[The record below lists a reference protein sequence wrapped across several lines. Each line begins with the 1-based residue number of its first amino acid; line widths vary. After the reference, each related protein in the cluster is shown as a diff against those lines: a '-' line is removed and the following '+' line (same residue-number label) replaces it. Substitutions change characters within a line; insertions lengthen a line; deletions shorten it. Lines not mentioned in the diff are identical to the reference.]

1 MKTYRFHNK
10 NLEELPVILKNV
22 VISGNICGEFVEF
35 VMEQTFENIGEDNI
49 EAIYSFPIPDTG
61 IITGLEV
68 SLGGR
73 SIKAMVE
80 EKAKAKELWDK
91 ALEEGVNTLNLE
103 EDSDNIY
110 NITIGNILPN
120 EVVKIK
126 ISYMDQLTLEDEVYK
141 LIIPE
146 IEGPIGINRGLK
158 ENSSDYDVSINL
170 LIESF
175 ERLKIWSPSHD
186 IEKEYGSQTLVKVT
200 LKKGETLNR
209 EFVLLMEEETEYEF
223 SAMSYS
229 FPKHIKDE
237 SIVYLK
243 VFPDMDEDESKKP
256 VNYLFLMDISNDMG
270 DNNLSEIKTSLA
282 LGLRNLNKEDRFNIL
297 AFHDELN
304 SFSDEFLNSSEEN
317 VDNAVAWLKK
327 LNYGNGADISEALK
341 WALNQGNDSVIIL
354 FTNDEAENEEQILR
368 YIRENVKENRIFPIG
383 VADKTNKYF
392 IREIAAI
399 SGGRA
404 DFIKREEKI
413 GELILRQFN
422 RITGP
427 QIDVREIYFGGET
440 LNTYP
445 RTIEYIYDIEP
456 FSIFAKIKGITKGP
470 IIIKG
475 FIGDKPF
482 IQEVPIDSFELKE
495 NAYLIEKV
503 WIRKRIEILEERMD
517 SFRGIERDAM
527 ESKVV
532 ELSKSYGIISSK
544 TSFIMTEVLEDPLLG
559 IAIQKIL
566 PLDVSEETM
575 ESLSYGY
582 FLDAP
587 GFLYKISKNNNNI
600 LDNEKLYSKMAENQ
614 RKDGS
619 ICVVDASEKEKIKS
633 TLKAL
638 IAFASCKQSLG
649 VYVKIINRAI
659 AYVLNYINENSLDRS
674 EQLLYLTAFRA
685 LALKNT
691 IVKDKTGAFKA
702 AYDKL
707 LSMINE
713 PQEIRDVNDIIDL
726 ITIKNNL

>member
-35 VMEQTFENIGEDNI
+35 VIEQTFENIGEDNI

-68 SLGGR
+68 SLGGH

-80 EKAKAKELWDK
+80 EKGKAKELWDK
-91 ALEEGVNTLNLE
+91 ALEEGVNTLSLE
-103 EDSDNIY
+103 CDSDNIY
-110 NITIGNILPN
+110 NITIGNVLPN

-146 IEGPIGINRGLK
+146 IGGPIGINEGIK
-158 ENSSDYDVSINL
+158 ENSSYYDVSMNL

-175 ERLKIWSPSHD
+175 ERLKIWSPSHE
-186 IEKEYGSQTLVKVT
+186 IEKEYGSPTLVKVT
-200 LKKGETLNR
+200 LKKGEALNR
-209 EFVLLMEEETEYEF
+209 EFILLMEEETEYEF

-243 VFPDMDEDESKKP
+243 VFPDIEEGEDRKS

-282 LGLRNLNKEDRFNIL
+282 LGLRNLNKGDKFNIL
-297 AFHDELN
+297 AFHDDLN
-304 SFSDEFLNSSEEN
+304 PLESEFLDSSEEN
-317 VDNAVAWLKK
+317 VDKAIAWLKT
-327 LNYGNGADISEALK
+327 LNYGNGADINEALK
-341 WALNQGNDSVIIL
+341 WALDQGEDSVIIL
-354 FTNDEAENEEQILR
+354 FTNDEAENEEQILS
-368 YIRENVKENRIFPIG
+368 YIRENIKENRIFPIG
-383 VADKTNKYF
+383 VEDKTNKYF
-392 IREIAAI
+392 IREIATL

-404 DFIKREEKI
+404 DFIKKEEKI

-422 RITGP
+422 RIIGP

-440 LNTYP
+440 LSTYP
-445 RTIEYIYDIEP
+445 RTIEYIYDLEP
-456 FSIFAKIKGITKGP
+456 FSIFAKVKGIAKGP
-470 IIIKG
+470 AVIRG

-482 IQEVPIDSFELKE
+482 EYKIPIDSFELKE

-503 WIRKRIEILEERMD
+503 WTRKRIEALEERMD

-527 ESKVV
+527 GRKVV
-532 ELSKSYGIISSK
+532 ELSKDYGIISSK
-544 TSFIMTEVLEDPLLG
+544 TSFIMTEVIEDPLLG
-559 IAIQKIL
+559 IAINKII

-575 ESLSYGY
+575 ENLSYGY

-587 GFLYKISKNNNNI
+587 GFLYKLSKRDDHI
-600 LDNEKLYSKMAENQ
+600 PYEEKLYSKMAESQ
-614 RKDGS
+614 RKDGA
-619 ICVVDASEKEKIKS
+619 ICLIDASEKEKIKS

-659 AYVLNYINENSLDRS
+659 AYALNYINENSLDIS

-685 LALKNT
+685 LAIKNT
-691 IVKDKTGAFKA
+691 IVKDKTGAFKL

-707 LSMINE
+707 LSIIDE
-713 PQEIRDVNDIIDL
+713 PQEIKDVNDIIAL

>member
-35 VMEQTFENIGEDNI
+35 VIEQTFENLGEDNI

-68 SLGGR
+68 SLGGH

-80 EKAKAKELWDK
+80 EKGKAKELWDK
-91 ALEEGVNTLNLE
+91 ALEEGVNTLSLE
-103 EDSDNIY
+103 GDSDNIY

-146 IEGPIGINRGLK
+146 IEGPIGINNGIK
-158 ENSSDYDVSINL
+158 ENPSDYDVSMNL

-175 ERLKIWSPSHD
+175 ERLKIWSPSHE
-186 IEKEYGSQTLVKVT
+186 IEKEYGSPTLVKVT
-200 LKKGETLNR
+200 LKKGEALNR
-209 EFVLLMEEETEYEF
+209 EFILLMEEETEYEF

-243 VFPDMDEDESKKP
+243 VFPDIEEGEDRKP

-282 LGLRNLNKEDRFNIL
+282 LGLRNLNKDDKFNIL

-304 SFSDEFLNSSEEN
+304 PFESEFLESSEEN
-317 VDNAVAWLKK
+317 VDKAIAWLKT
-327 LNYGNGADISEALK
+327 LNYGNGADINEALK
-341 WALNQGNDSVIIL
+341 WALDQGEDSVIIL
-354 FTNDEAENEEQILR
+354 FTNDEAENEEQILSYMR
-368 YIRENVKENRIFPIG
+368 GNIKENRIFPIG
-383 VADKTNKYF
+383 VEDKANKYF

-404 DFIKREEKI
+404 DFIKKEEKI

-422 RITGP
+422 RIIGP

-440 LNTYP
+440 LSTYP
-445 RTIEYIYDIEP
+445 RTIEYIYDLEP
-456 FSIFAKIKGITKGP
+456 FSIFAKVKGIAKGP
-470 IIIKG
+470 AVIKG
-475 FIGDKPF
+475 FIADKPF
-482 IQEVPIDSFELKE
+482 QQEIPIDYFELKE

-503 WIRKRIEILEERMD
+503 WTRKRIEALEEKMD

-527 ESKVV
+527 GRKVV
-532 ELSKSYGIISSK
+532 ELSKDYGIISSK
-544 TSFIMTEVLEDPLLG
+544 TSFIMTEVIEEPLLG
-559 IAIQKIL
+559 IAINKIL

-575 ESLSYGY
+575 ENLSYGY

-587 GFLYKISKNNNNI
+587 GFLYKLSKRDDRI
-600 LDNEKLYSKMAENQ
+600 PYEEKLYSKMAESQ
-614 RKDGS
+614 RKDGA
-619 ICVVDASEKEKIKS
+619 ICLIDASEKEKIKS

-659 AYVLNYINENSLDRS
+659 AYALNYINENSLDRS
-674 EQLLYLTAFRA
+674 EQLPYLTAFRA

-707 LSMINE
+707 LAMINE
-713 PQEIRDVNDIIDL
+713 PQEIKDVNDIIDL

>member
-35 VMEQTFENIGEDNI
+35 VIEQTFENIGEDNI

-68 SLGGR
+68 SLGGH

-80 EKAKAKELWDK
+80 EKGKAKELWDK
-91 ALEEGVNTLNLE
+91 ALEEGVNTLSLE
-103 EDSDNIY
+103 GDSDNIY

-146 IEGPIGINRGLK
+146 IEGPIGINEGIK
-158 ENSSDYDVSINL
+158 ENASDYDVSMNL

-175 ERLKIWSPSHD
+175 ERLKIWSPSHE
-186 IEKEYGSQTLVKVT
+186 IEKEYGSPTLVKVT
-200 LKKGETLNR
+200 LKKGEALNR
-209 EFVLLMEEETEYEF
+209 EFILLMEEETEYEF

-243 VFPDMDEDESKKP
+243 VFPDIEEGEDRKP

-282 LGLRNLNKEDRFNIL
+282 LGLRNLNKDDKFNIL

-304 SFSDEFLNSSEEN
+304 PLGNEFLGSSEEN
-317 VDNAVAWLKK
+317 VDKAIAWLKT
-327 LNYGNGADISEALK
+327 LNYGNGADINKALK
-341 WALNQGNDSVIIL
+341 WALDQGEDSVIIL
-354 FTNDEAENEEQILR
+354 FTNDEAENEEQILS
-368 YIRENVKENRIFPIG
+368 YIRENIKENRIFPIG
-383 VADKTNKYF
+383 VEDKANKYF

-404 DFIKREEKI
+404 DFIKKEEKI

-422 RITGP
+422 RIIGP

-440 LNTYP
+440 LSTYP
-445 RTIEYIYDIEP
+445 RTIEYIYDLEP
-456 FSIFAKIKGITKGP
+456 FSIFAKVKGIAKGP
-470 IIIKG
+470 AIIKG
-475 FIGDKPF
+475 FIGDKSF
-482 IQEVPIDSFELKE
+482 EQEIPIDSFELKE

-503 WIRKRIEILEERMD
+503 WTRKRIEALEEKMD

-527 ESKVV
+527 GKKVI
-532 ELSKSYGIISSK
+532 ELSKDYGIISSK
-544 TSFIMTEVLEDPLLG
+544 TSFIMTEVIEEPLLG
-559 IAIQKIL
+559 IAINKIL

-575 ESLSYGY
+575 ENLSYGY

-587 GFLYKISKNNNNI
+587 GFLYKLSKRDDH
-600 LDNEKLYSKMAENQ
+600 LPYEEKLYSKMAESQ

-619 ICVVDASEKEKIKS
+619 ICVADASEKEKIKS

-659 AYVLNYINENSLDRS
+659 GYALNYINENSLDRS

-707 LSMINE
+707 LIMINE
-713 PQEIRDVNDIIDL
+713 PQEIKDVNDIIDL